1 MAWAGV
7 PRRWPSPFASID
19 FGVLYQRPQG
29 TMSVACGA
37 AATALDCARLQAD
50 VKAQERTLNEDL
62 RDIRMWP
69 VLTIGVGY
77 RL

>member
-1 MAWAGV
+1 
-7 PRRWPSPFASID
+7 
-19 FGVLYQRPQG
+19 
-29 TMSVACGA
+29 MSVACGA

-77 RL
+77 RF